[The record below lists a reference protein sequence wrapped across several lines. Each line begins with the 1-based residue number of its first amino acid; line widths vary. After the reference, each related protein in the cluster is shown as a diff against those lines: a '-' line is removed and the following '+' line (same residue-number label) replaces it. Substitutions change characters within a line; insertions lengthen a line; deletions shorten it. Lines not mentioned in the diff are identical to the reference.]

1 MWELACLRWHHPGLA
16 EGPRCLHRRQASS
29 HTSQL
34 PQLTARILTIEAIL
48 VPMNLPLFA
57 RRLLRPLLDPYRRYR
72 HAKLIHAVR
81 VSIGLLATI
90 LLTTGI
96 NLPHGEWASV
106 TMLIVIGGLQHHG
119 NIGKKAVERAYGTLI
134 GASVGLLLVLQQ
146 AWLGQPLLT
155 YLLMSVVCGFFSYH
169 AIGKGG
175 YIALLSAI
183 TVFIVAGHGDNPVSD
198 GLWRTVDIL
207 IGIVLA
213 LAFSFAL
220 PLYAVY
226 SWRYNLA
233 SALRDCA
240 EIYSRIISGRSV
252 TDDEHFKLL
261 NRLNAA
267 MVQLRSLMPS
277 VSKEVRISMTE
288 LDAIQRHLRL
298 CISTLEILGNTRPDP
313 RDELAMARMQL
324 MLKDEHRQIR
334 VQLVGM
340 ARALKSGV
348 TERLERAGNIS
359 SSSHA
364 LEAPVYSALDGY
376 RLLTL
381 QLLSNVDAMRQRL
394 AKTSRQ
400 WEI

>member
-1 MWELACLRWHHPGLA
+1 
-16 EGPRCLHRRQASS
+16 
-29 HTSQL
+29 
-34 PQLTARILTIEAIL
+34 
-48 VPMNLPLFA
+48 MNLPLFA

-267 MVQLRSLMPS
+267 MLQLRSLMPS

-298 CISTLEILGNTRPDP
+298 CISTLEILGNTRPNP
-313 RDELAMARMQL
+313 QDEQAMARMQV
-324 MLKDEHRQIR
+324 MLKAENRQIR

-348 TERLERAGNIS
+348 TERLERSGNITGS
-359 SSSHA
+359 Q
-364 LEAPVYSALDGY
+364 SALDPPIQIAQDGY
-376 RLLTL
+376 RMLTFQLLT
-381 QLLSNVDAMRQRL
+381 NVDAMRARL
-394 AKTSRQ
+394 AKTSKHWQ
-400 WEI
+400 I

>member
-1 MWELACLRWHHPGLA
+1 MQS
-16 EGPRCLHRRQASS
+16 QA
-29 HTSQL
+29 SQL
-34 PQLTARILTIEAIL
+34 PQLTARVLTIEAIL

-134 GASVGLLLVLQQ
+134 GASVGLALVLQQ

-183 TVFIVAGHGDNPVSD
+183 TVFIVAGHGDNPISD

-267 MVQLRSLMPS
+267 MLQLRSLMPS
-277 VSKEVRISMTE
+277 VSKEVRMSMTE

-313 RDELAMARMQL
+313 RDEQAMARMQL
-324 MLKDEHRQIR
+324 MLKAEHRQIR

-340 ARALKSGV
+340 ARALKSGM
-348 TERLERAGNIS
+348 TERLERHGNIT
-359 SSSHA
+359 A
-364 LEAPVYSALDGY
+364 AEPVLDTSVYGALDGY

-381 QLLSNVDAMRQRL
+381 QLLNNVDAMRARL
-394 AKTSRQ
+394 AKTAIRWS
-400 WEI
+400 I

>member
-1 MWELACLRWHHPGLA
+1 MGSEMCIRDRLPHAIRST
-16 EGPRCLHRRQASS
+16 LHN
-29 HTSQL
+29 
-34 PQLTARILTIEAIL
+34 EATLI
-48 VPMNLPLFA
+48 PMNLPFFA

-134 GASVGLLLVLQQ
+134 GASVGLLLVVQQ
-146 AWLGQPLLT
+146 AYFGIPLLT

-183 TVFIVAGHGDNPVSD
+183 TVFIVAGHGDNPISD

-226 SWRYNLA
+226 SWRYNMA

-240 EIYSRIISGRSV
+240 AIYSRIINGQSV

-267 MVQLRSLMPS
+267 ILQLRSLMPS

-288 LDAIQRHLRL
+288 LDMIQRHLRM

-313 RDELAMARMQL
+313 RDEQAMARMQV
-324 MLKDEHRQIR
+324 MLKAEHRQIR

-340 ARALKSGV
+340 ARALKSGF
-348 TERLERAGNIS
+348 TERLERPAVHAADEAG
-359 SSSHA
+359 
-364 LEAPVYSALDGY
+364 LDAPVQSALDGY

-381 QLLSNVDAMRQRL
+381 QLVGNVEAMRQLL
-394 AKTSRQ
+394 AKTASH
-400 WEI
+400 WKI

>member
-1 MWELACLRWHHPGLA
+1 LPAMQA
-16 EGPRCLHRRQASS
+16 PRSFSQTRVMQSQA
-29 HTSQL
+29 SQL
-34 PQLTARILTIEAIL
+34 PQLTARVLTIEAIL

-134 GASVGLLLVLQQ
+134 GASVGLALVLQQ

-267 MVQLRSLMPS
+267 MLQLRSLMPS
-277 VSKEVRISMTE
+277 VSKEVKISMTE

-313 RDELAMARMQL
+313 RDEQAMARMQV
-324 MLKDEHRQIR
+324 MLKAEHRQIR

-348 TERLERAGNIS
+348 VERLERHGNVT
-359 SSSHA
+359 A
-364 LEAPVYSALDGY
+364 AEPVLDTPVYSALDGY
-376 RLLTL
+376 QLLTL
-381 QLLSNVDAMRQRL
+381 QLLSNVDAMRARL
-394 AKTSRQ
+394 AKTSIR
-400 WEI
+400 WSI

>member
-1 MWELACLRWHHPGLA
+1 M
-16 EGPRCLHRRQASS
+16 S
-29 HTSQL
+29 
-34 PQLTARILTIEAIL
+34 
-48 VPMNLPLFA
+48 LPLFA

-134 GASVGLLLVLQQ
+134 GASVGLALVVQQ

-183 TVFIVAGHGDNPVSD
+183 TVFIVAGHGDNPISD

-240 EIYSRIISGRSV
+240 AIYSRIINGQSV
-252 TDDEHFKLL
+252 TDDEHLKLL

-288 LDAIQRHLRL
+288 LDAIQRHLRM

-313 RDELAMARMQL
+313 RDEQAMARMQI
-324 MLKDEHRQIR
+324 MLKAEHRQIR

-348 TERLERAGNIS
+348 TERLEREGN
-359 SSSHA
+359 
-364 LEAPVYSALDGY
+364 SAVAEPTLVTPIYTELDGY
-376 RLLTL
+376 RLLTM
-381 QLLSNVDAMRQRL
+381 QLAANVDTMRLRL
-394 AKTSRQ
+394 GQCAKR
-400 WEI
+400 WKI

>member
-1 MWELACLRWHHPGLA
+1 
-16 EGPRCLHRRQASS
+16 
-29 HTSQL
+29 
-34 PQLTARILTIEAIL
+34 
-48 VPMNLPLFA
+48 MNLPPFA

-72 HAKLIHAVR
+72 NAKLIHAVR

-90 LLTTGI
+90 LLTTGL

-106 TMLIVIGGLQHHG
+106 TMLVVIGGLQHHG

-134 GASVGLLLVLQQ
+134 GASVGLLLVVQE
-146 AWLGQPLLT
+146 AYVGQPLLT

-175 YIALLSAI
+175 YTALLSAI
-183 TVFIVAGHGDNPVSD
+183 TVFIVAGHGANPLSD

-207 IGIVLA
+207 IGIALA

-240 EIYSRIISGRSV
+240 AIYSRIISGQSV
-252 TDDEHFKLL
+252 TDDEHLKLL

-267 MVQLRSLMPS
+267 MLQLRSLMPS

-288 LDAIQRHLRL
+288 LDAIQRHLRM

-313 RDELAMARMQL
+313 RDEQGMARLQL
-324 MLKDEHRQIR
+324 ALKTQHRQIR
-334 VQLVGM
+334 VQLIAM
-340 ARALKSGV
+340 ARALQTGAAQ
-348 TERLERAGNIS
+348 RLERAS
-359 SSSHA
+359 
-364 LEAPVYSALDGY
+364 PVPAEQPSPDTPVHSALDGY
-376 RLLTL
+376 RMLTA
-381 QLLSNVDAMRQRL
+381 QLAANIDEMHARL
-394 AKTSRQ
+394 AKSVKA
-400 WEI
+400 WNI

>member
-1 MWELACLRWHHPGLA
+1 MN
-16 EGPRCLHRRQASS
+16 LH
-29 HTSQL
+29 
-34 PQLTARILTIEAIL
+34 
-48 VPMNLPLFA
+48 LPLFA

-146 AWLGQPLLT
+146 AYLGQPLLT

-183 TVFIVAGHGDNPVSD
+183 TVFIVAGHGDNPISD

-240 EIYSRIISGRSV
+240 LIYSRIISGQSV
-252 TDDEHFKLL
+252 TDDEHLKLL

-267 MVQLRSLMPS
+267 MLQLRSLMPS

-288 LDAIQRHLRL
+288 LDTLQRHLRM

-313 RDELAMARMQL
+313 RDKDALARMQVA
-324 MLKDEHRQIR
+324 LKAEHRQIR
-334 VQLVGM
+334 VQLIGM
-340 ARALKSGV
+340 ARALQSGA
-348 TERLERAGNIS
+348 TDRLERPSNTPT
-359 SSSHA
+359 HEQTFEVP
-364 LEAPVYSALDGY
+364 LVSALDGY

-381 QLLSNVDAMRQRL
+381 QLAANIDGMRQRL
-394 AKTSRQ
+394 AKTASH
-400 WEI
+400 WKI

>member
-1 MWELACLRWHHPGLA
+1 L
-16 EGPRCLHRRQASS
+16 
-29 HTSQL
+29 
-34 PQLTARILTIEAIL
+34 I
-48 VPMNLPLFA
+48 NLPLPAFT
-57 RRLLRPLLDPYRRYR
+57 RRLLRPLLDPYHRYR

-134 GASVGLLLVLQQ
+134 GASVGLLIVLQQ
-146 AWLGQPLLT
+146 AYFGQPLLT
-155 YLLMSVVCGFFSYH
+155 YLLMSGVCGFFSYH

-183 TVFIVAGHGDNPVSD
+183 TVFIVAGHGDNPISD

-207 IGIVLA
+207 IGIALA

-240 EIYSRIISGRSV
+240 QIYSRIINGQSV
-252 TDDEHFKLL
+252 TDDEHLKLL

-267 MVQLRSLMPS
+267 MLQLRSLMPS
-277 VSKEVRISMTE
+277 VSKEVRMSMTE

-313 RDELAMARMQL
+313 RDKQAMARMQL
-324 MLKDEHRQIR
+324 MLKAEHRQIG
-334 VQLVGM
+334 VQLVSM

-348 TERLERAGNIS
+348 TARLERA
-359 SSSHA
+359 SH
-364 LEAPVYSALDGY
+364 LTSGEPGLDAPVYSALDGY
-376 RLLTL
+376 RLLTV
-381 QLLSNVDAMRQRL
+381 QLAANIDAMRQCL
-394 AKTSRQ
+394 AKSARH
-400 WEI
+400 WKI